1 MLKLFWSPAPDAD
14 ASPLTHPALSRM
26 DLALLADLPP
36 EALRDRPPTAAAP
49 AGRRASEPASRLAR
63 LLAALRRLS
72 PPDPPRCAPGAR

>member
-36 EALRDRPPTAAAP
+36 EALRDRPSAEAP
-49 AGRRASEPASRLAR
+49 AGRRAPEPASRLAH
-63 LLAALRRLS
+63 LLAAVRRLS